1 MGARQVDPAPQTP
14 AERAAE
20 RIAHAAAVLEAARRD
35 GNADRLARAQ
45 ANLRAAIDASLAS

>member
-1 MGARQVDPAPQTP
+1 MAEQTP
-14 AERAAE
+14 AERSAE

-45 ANLRAAIDASLAS
+45 WNLRAAIDAELSG

>member
-14 AERAAE
+14 AERSAE
-20 RIAHAAAVLEAARRD
+20 RIAHAAAVLEAARKD

-45 ANLRAAIDASLAS
+45 ANLRAAIDAEVS